1 MLCEELKSEE
11 VAKVNDFYR
20 KTAYFRS
27 VTEKERVFIVRDEGK
42 IVGAL
47 CVESEADI
55 RVLRGMYVLPELV
68 RKKIGTTLLQFIE
81 PVLKDKDAY
90 CIPYRHLEGFYETIG
105 FKAVDV
111 NGTPDF
117 IANRFNLYCAKGL
130 EVLIMYRPKG

>member
-81 PVLKDKDAY
+81 PV
-90 CIPYRHLEGFYETIG
+90 
-105 FKAVDV
+105 
-111 NGTPDF
+111 
-117 IANRFNLYCAKGL
+117 
-130 EVLIMYRPKG
+130 